1 MSQIDLGVLQ
11 RLFPHPETRGLV
23 AASLVDKASQ
33 LGVDLLLASL
43 IAIATFWAAGWAS
56 ALVRRGFSR
65 LSERRHPADP
75 TIASFFSSLVRYL
88 VIIVGLVAMLQQL
101 GVKTAS
107 ILAVLGAA
115 SLAIGL
121 ALQGALANMAAGIMI
136 LLFRP
141 YRVGDVIESGTRK
154 GTVRNL
160 DLFFTELATDGNLK
174 VLIPNGKVF
183 GDVIVNH
190 TGFGHIRADLVFK
203 VPAATDIPALI
214 AALTAWMRDDG
225 RIDEA
230 PAPTVE
236 TSNMDKDNI
245 ELTAKLWT
253 TRADKAT
260 VTADALLA
268 ARQLSVGQA
277 DQAPEPAPRRPAA
290 AAKPTRKPGRF
301 KAGAAKA

>member
-23 AASLVDKASQ
+23 AAGLLDKASQ
-33 LGVDLLLASL
+33 LGVDLLLAGL
-43 IAIATFWAAGWAS
+43 IGVATFWASGWAS
-56 ALVRRGFSR
+56 GLVRRAFDR
-65 LSERRHPADP
+65 LSDRHHPPDP

-88 VIIVGLVAMLQQL
+88 VIVVGLVAMLQQL
-101 GVKTAS
+101 GIKTAS

-121 ALQGALANMAAGIMI
+121 ALQGALGNMAAGIMI

-203 VPAATDIPALI
+203 APATADIPVLI
-214 AALTAWMRDDG
+214 EALTAWMAEDG
-225 RIDEA
+225 RIDET
-230 PAPTVE
+230 PSPTVE
-236 TSNMDKDNI
+236 VSNMDKDNI

-260 VTADALLA
+260 VTADTLLA

-277 DQAPEPAPRRPAA
+277 DQAPKPAPRRPKAA
-290 AAKPTRKPGRF
+290 TKPDRSF
-301 KAGAAKA
+301 KAGATKA

>member
-1 MSQIDLGVLQ
+1 MTQIDFSAVQ
-11 RLFPHPETRGLV
+11 RLVPQADTRGLV
-23 AASLVDKASQ
+23 AAGFIDKASQ
-33 LGVDLLLASL
+33 FGIDLTIAAV

-56 ALVRRGFSR
+56 NLVRGGFSR
-65 LSERRHPADP
+65 VNARHPTDP
-75 TIASFFSSLVRYL
+75 TVASFFSSLVRYV
-88 VIIVGLVAMLQQL
+88 VIIIGLIAVLQQM
-101 GVKTAS
+101 GIKTAS

-203 VPAATDIPALI
+203 APLAVDVPALI
-214 AALTAWMRDDG
+214 AALTDWMRADG

-230 PAPTVE
+230 PLPTIEV
-236 TSNMDKDNI
+236 SNMDKDNI

-253 TRADKAT
+253 TRPDKAA
-260 VTADALLA
+260 VTADVMLA
-268 ARQLSVGQA
+268 ARQFIAGQA
-277 DQAPEPAPRRPAA
+277 ERAPKPAPRRAPAT
-290 AAKPTRKPGRF
+290 AKPAPKRTSSAVRRR
-301 KAGAAKA
+301 AKG